1 MQKFDENKGITTISV
16 PAAYVAI
23 ASAIAALG
31 LLVTLHG
38 LSPEFSPAWRMI
50 SEYANGRYAWVLS
63 LMFAAYG
70 LATLALAW
78 AIRSQASTR
87 GGKVG
92 LGFLI
97 ASGVGQAAAS
107 VFNLNLVTLHDL
119 AGAFGIIC
127 LPIGA
132 VLISRS
138 LVTRPGWSAAKRP
151 LLWMAHLTWITVVL
165 FVASFPLMMATF
177 VQAVGS
183 LPSTAPS
190 ELPAGVIALVG
201 WTDRLLVLAA
211 WGWVSITAY
220 HAILVSRSERS
231 RAHGAARPVVSTT
244 SVP

>member
-1 MQKFDENKGITTISV
+1 MQKLDGNRGHTTISV
-16 PAAYVAI
+16 PAAYISI
-23 ASAIAALG
+23 ASAVGALG
-31 LLVTLHG
+31 LLLSLHV
-38 LSPEFSPAWRMI
+38 LSPEYSPAWRMV

-78 AIRSQASTR
+78 AIRSEASTR
-87 GGKVG
+87 GGRVG
-92 LGFLI
+92 LAFLV
-97 ASGVGQAAAS
+97 ASGVGQAAAA
-107 VFNLNLVTLHDL
+107 VFNLNLATLHDL

-132 VLISRS
+132 VLISQS
-138 LVTRPGWSAAKRP
+138 LVNRPGWSAARRS
-151 LLWMAHLTWITVVL
+151 LLWTAHLTWITVVL

-177 VQAVGS
+177 VQVVGS

-211 WGWVSITAY
+211 WGWVSVAAY
-220 HAILVSRSERS
+220 HAIVVSRSERS
-231 RAHGAARPVVSTT
+231 RGRGVARTVVSTT
-244 SVP
+244 SAP